1 MVHFFSKGDYV
12 LFDLINGRI
21 LKHFI
26 LCFHSWFFFNGWTF
40 HWWIFPS
47 LMYFRSLFLCSMLNF
62 PNLLSPPWE
71 THFCGSFFCWIVEF
85 FIPYFFFGCCISKA
99 DFCVQW
105 VNFPLVNSSLVDA
118 FSRLI
123 FMFNGWI
130 FHQWVLLQRCIPTTD
145 FLVQWENF
153 PSMNSSLGDA
163 FVWLILWFNG
173 WFFHWWIFFSLMQF
187 CP

>member
-1 MVHFFSKGDYV
+1 MVEFWNISFYVSIPDFFSMVG
-12 LFDLINGRI
+12 LSIGEFFLRWCI
-21 LKHFI
+21 FI
-26 LCFHSWFFFNGWTF
+26 ANFYAQC
-40 HWWIFPS
+40 
-47 LMYFRSLFLCSMLNF
+47 LNF
-62 PNLLSPPWE
+62 PNLSSIPSE
-71 THFCGSFFCWIVEF
+71 MHFCGSFFCWIVEF
-85 FIPYFFFGCCISKA
+85 FIPCFFFGCCISKA

-123 FMFNGWI
+123 FVFNGWI
-130 FHQWVLLQRCIPTTD
+130 FHQWVLLQRCISTID

-153 PSMNSSLGDA
+153 PSVNSSLGDA
-163 FVWLILWFNG
+163 FLWLILWFNG